1 MGRKE
6 TVPPPPPPER
16 VGNYTIGELLGTG
29 GTGSVYRAIGDD
41 GARVAVKLFDV
52 RLRNTASMGRFQKE
66 ATIRIDHPNVVTVL
80 GAGTADDGTP
90 YIVLELLEGR
100 ALSDIVSDRCLT
112 PAVTVDL
119 GIDIC
124 IGLAAAHAA
133 GVVHRDLKPENIFI
147 CDDGTLKILDFG
159 IALLDTDPERVTN
172 HGMII
177 GTPWYLSPEQASGAE
192 GLDHRT
198 DLWSVGALLYEA
210 LAGQTPFEYEGMLQ
224 TVLAILRDELPP
236 LRSIAPH
243 VPPAL
248 AVVIERCLVKDA
260 RFRWSSADALR
271 RALEEVDVDVSDAAA
286 AATAPVIRATIAVGE
301 KRLVAVLFADN
312 VSDPG
317 ALRGAVEDRGGQYL
331 PLYAGRAVGLFG
343 GESWEGDELSR
354 AVEGGLAARGAAHH
368 IAVVAGHAMGHG
380 AGISGEALA
389 AAELG
394 AKVESAG
401 VVIDARSAKLL
412 DAGYAAEDLGGGL
425 LEVTST
431 RRQTSIPPMPLLGGG
446 AQRDAASPAL
456 AGAYRDSL
464 APPAPDFAQD
474 GQDSLAAPAY
484 EVPLIGRSMEVAQ
497 IDHALRQMLEGR
509 RATAVLVVGPTGIGK
524 SRLREEMQT
533 RLAEHKDDA
542 TVLFARAE
550 TLGKGSAFSLLAGAL
565 NRHARIVAG
574 SYGAQ
579 IDLSAPLEE
588 RRLAVRCLA
597 ESGLTD
603 PIRIEETVPFLGEL
617 LGVHFEEAPGLAAAR
632 NDPRVMAER
641 IRLAVRDLFAG
652 LAAQGPLTLAL
663 EDVQWSDD
671 ATLDIVEELVDY
683 LVDMPFLAFL
693 TARPWIDQGRPD
705 YLGAQGVIRIKPSPL
720 LAADVV
726 ELATALGR
734 RRLSPEMIRRIGDRC
749 GGNPLFVEQT
759 VAELLSREFFGET
772 TEDIPLPLTVEAAV
786 QSRLD
791 HLPPLERT
799 LCRYAAVLGR
809 PFSVEELEALGVV
822 DAAMHLDS
830 LARRDIIV
838 ARAASRVGK
847 GREYRFRVGIVSEV
861 AYEMLGRDQRSEAHR
876 RVAEVLA
883 HLGEAGAEELA
894 VHFEKGGE
902 RGKAADRY
910 ARAALDAGRQ
920 GDVASVARCS
930 DKALEYGVR
939 DGVRFELR
947 MSRAMALQFQ
957 GLVPEALDELEDAI
971 GCAIH
976 GGERARV
983 QSLRGLLFFR
993 TGNNDVALDELTW
1006 AIVLAQKAN
1015 DTETTTRALLR
1026 RASVRV
1032 ARGEL
1037 DDAAADVEEA
1047 GRGVGEDAPLGAH
1060 VMEFRAYLANG
1071 RGEFSKAQD
1080 LIREAITI
1088 LDATGDMQRSVR
1100 SRANLADSYNSICAY
1115 EDAEQALRRAVQDC
1129 RRVGNRLSE
1138 GWASVNLGRAL
1149 IGLERCVEAKDC
1161 IADAIQIGR
1170 DAPDAPLQAV
1180 GLYWRGWA
1188 HLAAG
1193 DAREA
1198 CKAAEEAS
1206 SFAAS
1211 KGLAT
1216 QEASAL
1222 GLLASVHI
1230 ALAHTDLALKAASR
1244 GIKIR
1249 DEVGVLD
1256 EGEAELFLA
1265 YGRALAANGHRR
1277 DATDAWAAGRQVVAR
1292 LAMGITDDV
1301 AKDRF
1306 LAAPTN
1312 RALLE
1317 AGA

>member
-1 MGRKE
+1 
-6 TVPPPPPPER
+6 
-16 VGNYTIGELLGTG
+16 
-29 GTGSVYRAIGDD
+29 
-41 GARVAVKLFDV
+41 
-52 RLRNTASMGRFQKE
+52 MGRFEKE

-80 GAGTADDGTP
+80 DAGTADDGTP

-100 ALSDIVSDRCLT
+100 PLSDIVEDRCLT
-112 PAVTVDL
+112 PAVAVDL

-124 IGLAAAHAA
+124 VGLAAAHDA

-147 CDDGTLKILDFG
+147 CDDGTIKILDFG

-172 HGMII
+172 HGMIV
-177 GTPWYLSPEQASGAE
+177 GTPWYLSPEQASGGE

-236 LRSIAPH
+236 LRTIAPH

-248 AVVIERCLVKDA
+248 AVVIERCLVKNA

-271 RALEEVDVDVSDAAA
+271 RALEEVDVSDAAA
-286 AATAPVIRATIAVGE
+286 AASAPVTRSTIAVGE
-301 KRLVAVLFADN
+301 KRLVAVLFAEGVANPD
-312 VSDPG
+312 

-354 AVEGGLAARGAAHH
+354 AVEAGLAARGAAGHV
-368 IAVVAGHAMGHG
+368 AVVAGHAMGHG
-380 AGISGEALA
+380 AGISGQALA
-389 AAELG
+389 AAEHG

-412 DAGYAAEDLGGGL
+412 DAGYAAEDLGDGM
-425 LEVTST
+425 LEVTSP
-431 RRQTSIPPMPLLGGG
+431 RRQTSIPPRPSLGAG
-446 AQRDAASPAL
+446 ALRDAASPAL

-464 APPAPDFAQD
+464 APPGPDFAQD
-474 GQDSLAAPAY
+474 SLAPPALGA
-484 EVPLIGRSMEVAQ
+484 PLIGRSMEVAQ
-497 IDHALRQMLEGR
+497 VDHALRQMLEGR

-533 RLAEHKDDA
+533 RLAEHSDDA
-542 TVLFARAE
+542 TMLFARAE

-574 SYGAQ
+574 SDGAQ
-579 IDLSAPLEE
+579 IDVGAPMEE
-588 RRLAVRCLA
+588 RREAVRCLA

-603 PIRIEETVPFLGEL
+603 PIRIEETAPFLGEL
-617 LGVHFEEAPGLAAAR
+617 LEVHFEEAPGLAAAR

-652 LAAQGPLTLAL
+652 LASRGPLTLAL

-671 ATLDIVEELVDY
+671 ATLDIVEELLDY
-683 LVDMPFLAFL
+683 LADMPFLAFL

-726 ELATALGR
+726 ELATTLGQ
-734 RRLSPEMIRRIGDRC
+734 RRLSPEMIRRIGERC

-759 VAELLSREFFGET
+759 VAELLSREFFTDT
-772 TEDIPLPLTVEAAV
+772 TEDFPLPLTVEAAV

-791 HLPPLERT
+791 HLPPLERS

-809 PFSVEELEALGVV
+809 SFSVEELESLGVV

-894 VHFEKGGE
+894 MHFEKGGE
-902 RGKAADRY
+902 RGKAADHY
-910 ARAALDAGRQ
+910 AQAALNAGRQ
-920 GDVASVARCS
+920 GDVASVVRCS

-947 MSRAMALQFQ
+947 MSRANALHFQ
-957 GLVPEALDELEDAI
+957 GLIPEALVELEDAMGCAATGAQRARVHSERGADYLLTGKSDEALDELAW
-971 GCAIH
+971 A
-976 GGERARV
+976 
-983 QSLRGLLFFR
+983 
-993 TGNNDVALDELTW
+993 VALGEKAGDSE
-1006 AIVLAQKAN
+1006 IVS
-1015 DTETTTRALLR
+1015 RALLR
-1026 RASVRV
+1026 RAAVRFG
-1032 ARGEL
+1032 RGEL
-1037 DDAAADVEEA
+1037 SGATADVEDA
-1047 GRGVGEDAPLGAH
+1047 GRGIAEGSALMARV
-1060 VMEFRAYLANG
+1060 VEFRAYVANA
-1071 RGEFSKAQD
+1071 RGEFSKAQALFRD
-1080 LIREAITI
+1080 AIAI
-1088 LDATGDMQRSVR
+1088 FDATGDMQRSVR
-1100 SRANLADSYNSICAY
+1100 SRANLADIYNSVRAY
-1115 EDAEQALRRAVQDC
+1115 EDAEQALRRAVEDC

-1149 IGLERCVEAKDC
+1149 IGLDRCLEAKEC
-1161 IADAIQIGR
+1161 IAVAMQIGR
-1170 DAPDAPLQAV
+1170 DAPHVLLQAV
-1180 GLYWRGWA
+1180 AHYWRGWA
-1188 HLAAG
+1188 YLGA
-1193 DAREA
+1193 DDTREA
-1198 CKAAEEAS
+1198 CTAAEEAT
-1206 SFAAS
+1206 SFAA
-1211 KGLAT
+1211 KNGLAT
-1216 QEASAL
+1216 REASAL
-1222 GLLASVHI
+1222 ALLASVRI
-1230 ALAHTDLALKAASR
+1230 ALAHTDLALEAASR

-1249 DEVGVLD
+1249 DDVGALD
-1256 EGEAELFLA
+1256 DGEAELFLA
-1265 YGRALAANGHRR
+1265 YGRALAANGHPR
-1277 DATDAWAAGRQVVAR
+1277 DAADAWAAGRQVVAR

-1301 AKDRF
+1301 TRERF

-1317 AGA
+1317 ASSAP

>member
-1 MGRKE
+1 MGARGPA
-6 TVPPPPPPER
+6 PPAPER
-16 VGNYTIGELLGTG
+16 VGNYAIGELLGKG
-29 GTGSVYRAIGDD
+29 GSGSVYRATRDD

-52 RLRNTASMGRFQKE
+52 RLRNTASMGRFEKE

-80 GAGTADDGTP
+80 DAGTADDGTP

-100 ALSDIVSDRCLT
+100 PLSDIVSDRCLT
-112 PAVTVDL
+112 PAVAVDL

-124 IGLAAAHAA
+124 IGLAAAHDA

-147 CDDGTLKILDFG
+147 CDDGTIKILDFG

-172 HGMII
+172 HGMIV
-177 GTPWYLSPEQASGAE
+177 GTPWYLSPEQASGGE

-236 LRSIAPH
+236 LRTIAPH

-248 AVVIERCLVKDA
+248 AVVIERCLVKNA

-271 RALEEVDVDVSDAAA
+271 RALEEVDVSDAAA
-286 AATAPVIRATIAVGE
+286 AASAPVTRSTIAVGE
-301 KRLVAVLFADN
+301 KRLVAVLFAEG
-312 VSDPG
+312 VADPD
-317 ALRGAVEDRGGQYL
+317 ALCGAVEDRGGQYL

-354 AVEGGLAARGAAHH
+354 AVEAGLAARGAAGHV
-368 IAVVAGHAMGHG
+368 AVVAGHAMGHG
-380 AGISGEALA
+380 AGISGQALA
-389 AAELG
+389 AAEHG

-412 DAGYAAEDLGGGL
+412 DAGYAAEDLGDGL
-425 LEVTST
+425 LEVTSP
-431 RRQTSIPPMPLLGGG
+431 RRQTSIPPRPSLGAG

-464 APPAPDFAQD
+464 APPGPDFAQD
-474 GQDSLAAPAY
+474 SQDSLAPPALGA
-484 EVPLIGRSMEVAQ
+484 PLIGRSMEVAQ
-497 IDHALRQMLEGR
+497 IDHALRHMLEGR

-533 RLAEHKDDA
+533 RLAEHHDGA
-542 TVLFARAE
+542 TMLFARAE

-574 SYGAQ
+574 SDGAQ

-588 RRLAVRCLA
+588 RREAVRCLA

-603 PIRIEETVPFLGEL
+603 PIRIEETAPFLGEL

-652 LAAQGPLTLAL
+652 LAHRGPLTLAL

-683 LVDMPFLAFL
+683 LADLPFLAFL

-726 ELATALGR
+726 ELATTLGQ
-734 RRLSPEMIRRIGDRC
+734 RRLSPEMIRRIGERC

-759 VAELLSREFFGET
+759 VAELLSREFFSDT
-772 TEDIPLPLTVEAAV
+772 TKDFPLPLTVEAAV

-791 HLPPLERT
+791 HLPSLERS

-883 HLGEAGAEELA
+883 DLGEAGAEELA

-902 RGKAADRY
+902 RGKAADHY

-920 GDVASVARCS
+920 GDVQSVVRCS
-930 DKALEYGVR
+930 DKALDYGVR

-947 MSRAMALQFQ
+947 MSRANALHFQ
-957 GLVPEALDELEDAI
+957 GLIPETLDELDDAM
-971 GCAIH
+971 GCVAN

-983 QSLRGLLFFR
+983 HSERGAIYLL
-993 TGNNDVALDELTW
+993 TGKNDEALDELAW
-1006 AIVLAQKAN
+1006 AIVLG
-1015 DTETTTRALLR
+1015 DRAGDLEIVGRARLR
-1026 RASVRV
+1026 RAAVRV
-1032 ARGEL
+1032 GRGEL
-1037 DDAAADVEEA
+1037 DEAAADVEEA
-1047 GRGVGEDAPLGAH
+1047 RQGVREGSPLGAH
-1060 VMEFRAYLANG
+1060 VAEFHAYVCNA
-1071 RGEFSKAQD
+1071 RGQFSKAQD
-1080 LIREAITI
+1080 LIREAIAVF
-1088 LDATGDMQRSVR
+1088 DATGDVQRAVR

-1115 EDAEQALRRAVQDC
+1115 GDAEQALRRAIRDC
-1129 RRVGNRLSE
+1129 RRVGNRVSE
-1138 GWASVNLGRAL
+1138 GWATVNLGYAL
-1149 IGLERCVEAKDC
+1149 IGLQRCEEALEL
-1161 IADAIQIGR
+1161 IAQAIDVGQS
-1170 DAPDAPLQAV
+1170 APHRPLEAVARIYQA
-1180 GLYWRGWA
+1180 RA
-1188 HLAAG
+1188 HLARG
-1193 DAREA
+1193 DAGRARESARSARTLAADHGLAKHEARALA
-1198 CKAAEEAS
+1198 CLAAAHVKLREPTAAIEAGVLALELRDEAGAHAAE
-1206 SFAAS
+1206 
-1211 KGLAT
+1211 
-1216 QEASAL
+1216 
-1222 GLLASVHI
+1222 LL
-1230 ALAHTDLALKAASR
+1230 
-1244 GIKIR
+1244 
-1249 DEVGVLD
+1249 
-1256 EGEAELFLA
+1256 LA
-1265 YGRALAANGHRR
+1265 YGRALSMNGR
-1277 DATDAWAAGRQVVAR
+1277 DQEACEAWAEGRRLVVDQ
-1292 LAMGITDDV
+1292 AMGITDDV
-1301 AKDRF
+1301 AKEIF
-1306 LAAPTN
+1306 LAAPTH

-1317 AGA
+1317 AS